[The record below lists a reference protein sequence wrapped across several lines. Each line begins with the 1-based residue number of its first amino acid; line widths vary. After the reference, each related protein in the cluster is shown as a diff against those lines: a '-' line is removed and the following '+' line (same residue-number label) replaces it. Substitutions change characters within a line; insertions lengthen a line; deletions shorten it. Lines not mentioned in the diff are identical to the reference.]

1 MTKVSAAFLLLLT
14 GSALANGGG
23 YTTGVKFT
31 GSVAPFQPEGAEQ
44 VQIVK
49 ENLDILLEAKSAAV
63 SVRYEMKNAG
73 TSAAKVR
80 FGFPVEAY
88 REETGLGPPGARTKK
103 LVEQQVLKYCRN
115 YSVTAGGKKVAAKFQ
130 TEPANEGKVPAFPGM
145 EAFKGIGGWLVSE
158 VKFPAGETT
167 VVEIKFDSDY
177 DKYDFGTDGSTE
189 RSADTFRYRLST
201 GGVWSGPIAEG
212 TVRVR
217 TSGVDASVVS
227 LKAPANRF
235 KPHADGGWVWS
246 FRDLEPTLADDITI
260 LASEATSYNKD
271 YTEGRDKVSEAYVQ
285 VGSKWFWH
293 HRDFTVSASSALPGD
308 KENAYDAAGV
318 KNPSDYDENF
328 RAWVEGKE
336 DDGIGESLS
345 LTPREAAP
353 IREILVRPG
362 FGKSKELFQANN
374 RPKTLRITLNGSH
387 TFVADLADKD
397 VQQAIP
403 VKDFKAAV
411 KSVKIEIASVYRG
424 SQYRDTAISDVLLV
438 RPLSK
443 EPKFQ
448 GAR

>member
-1 MTKVSAAFLLLLT
+1 MRHLAAILLLLT

-31 GSVAPFQPEGAEQ
+31 GSVAPFQPEGTEQ

-49 ENLDILLEAKSAAV
+49 ENLDIVLNGKSAAV
-63 SVRYEMKNAG
+63 QVRYEMKNAG
-73 TSAAKVR
+73 GSAAKVR

-88 REETGLGPPGARTKK
+88 HERTGIGPPGGRMKQLA
-103 LVEQQVLKYCRN
+103 EQEVMGYCRN
-115 YSVTAGGKKVAAKFQ
+115 YTVTAGGKRVAAKFQ
-130 TEPANEGKVPAFPGM
+130 TEPVNEGKVPAFPGM
-145 EAFKGIGGWLVSE
+145 EVFKGIGGWLVSE

-177 DKYDFGTDGSTE
+177 DQHAYGVSGATTQG
-189 RSADTFRYRLST
+189 ADTFRYRLST

-217 TSGVDASVVS
+217 TGNGVDASVVN

-235 KPHADGGWVWS
+235 KPHAEGGWVWS

-271 YTEGRDKVSEAYVQ
+271 YTEGQSKVSVAYEQ

-293 HRDFTVSASSALPGD
+293 HRDFTVSASSTLAGD
-308 KENAYDAAGV
+308 GGNDYSAAGV
-318 KNPSDYDENF
+318 KNPRDYDEDF

-336 DDGIGESLS
+336 DDGIGESLT

-353 IREILVRPG
+353 LREIRIRPG

-374 RPKTLRITLNGSH
+374 RPKSLRITLNGSY
-387 TFVADLADKD
+387 TFVADLEDSD
-397 VQQAIP
+397 TRQPIP
-403 VKDFKAAV
+403 VKDFKGAV

-424 SQYRDTAISDVLLV
+424 SQYRDTAISDILLV